1 MNIRQIFGLL
11 AAIACAGSV
20 QAQRV
25 GWEADFKTRFDNRE
39 FTGSSCNE
47 SQTIFLADLST
58 AVSYNWLDRN
68 TLRFGVQMQKDFGDK
83 INFCGSVCVQS
94 TLAFGTV
101 DDVVREVERRK
112 RLFPEAGLFLGPSHA
127 IQVGTP
133 LENILAMYRTADSL
147 TEEVD
152 DSILAI
158 SEGRDAT
165 TINMSKL
172 F

>member
-68 TLRFGVQMQKDFGDK
+68 TLRFGVGRGRF
-83 INFCGSVCVQS
+83 
-94 TLAFGTV
+94 
-101 DDVVREVERRK
+101 
-112 RLFPEAGLFLGPSHA
+112 
-127 IQVGTP
+127 VG
-133 LENILAMYRTADSL
+133 ILLPDSL
-147 TEEVD
+147 KSVT
-152 DSILAI
+152 LPAKNRRR
-158 SEGRDAT
+158 GRKAPDGSCQN
-165 TINMSKL
+165 INQNRRTNVC
-172 F
+172 

>member
-68 TLRFGVQMQKDFGDK
+68 TLRFGVQMQKDFGD
-83 INFCGSVCVQS
+83 NRDYFSEVRP
-94 TLAFGTV
+94 LASYAYRAERLGA
-101 DDVVREVERRK
+101 DVGIFSRDELR
-112 RLFPEAGLFLGPSHA
+112 GDYSHA
-127 IQVGTP
+127 FF
-133 LENILAMYRTADSL
+133 NDSL
-147 TEEVD
+147 RVYD
-152 DSILAI
+152 P
-158 SEGRDAT
+158 
-165 TINMSKL
+165 TIQGMAVRYRSPFGL
-172 F
+172 R

>member
-68 TLRFGVQMQKDFGDK
+68 TLRFGVQMQKDFGDNRDYFSEVRPLASYAYRAVRLGTDVGIFSRDQSLWIAPK
-83 INFCGSVCVQS
+83 MRNFSREYSEYIPSQLS
-94 TLAFGTV
+94 TSSARSPFGL
-101 DDVVREVERRK
+101 R
-112 RLFPEAGLFLGPSHA
+112 
-127 IQVGTP
+127 
-133 LENILAMYRTADSL
+133 
-147 TEEVD
+147 
-152 DSILAI
+152 
-158 SEGRDAT
+158 
-165 TINMSKL
+165 
-172 F
+172 

>member
-68 TLRFGVQMQKDFGDK
+68 TLRFGVQMQKDFGDNRDYFSEVCRSDCAWSYSDWCRMK
-83 INFCGSVCVQS
+83 NGYHYGFC
-94 TLAFGTV
+94 TLPPG
-101 DDVVREVERRK
+101 
-112 RLFPEAGLFLGPSHA
+112 
-127 IQVGTP
+127 
-133 LENILAMYRTADSL
+133 RTCA
-147 TEEVD
+147 
-152 DSILAI
+152 
-158 SEGRDAT
+158 
-165 TINMSKL
+165 
-172 F
+172 

>member
-58 AVSYNWLDRN
+58 AVS
-68 TLRFGVQMQKDFGDK
+68 
-83 INFCGSVCVQS
+83 
-94 TLAFGTV
+94 
-101 DDVVREVERRK
+101 
-112 RLFPEAGLFLGPSHA
+112 
-127 IQVGTP
+127 
-133 LENILAMYRTADSL
+133 
-147 TEEVD
+147 
-152 DSILAI
+152 
-158 SEGRDAT
+158 
-165 TINMSKL
+165 
-172 F
+172 

>member
-68 TLRFGVQMQKDFGDK
+68 TLRFGVQMQKDFGD
-83 INFCGSVCVQS
+83 NRDYFSEVRP
-94 TLAFGTV
+94 LASYAY
-101 DDVVREVERRK
+101 RAERLGVGDRK
-112 RLFPEAGLFLGPSHA
+112 RTDARRDFHA
-127 IQVGTP
+127 LP
-133 LENILAMYRTADSL
+133 CHCSACAD
-147 TEEVD
+147 
-152 DSILAI
+152 
-158 SEGRDAT
+158 GRRAT
-165 TINMSKL
+165 GNNYGSAL
-172 F
+172 